1 METKS
6 EYENKTY
13 SFVPGGH
20 IVDEDYNADKREFKK
35 DKNNQDKDYQYGQS
49 SKAMRKRQFEET

>member
-20 IVDEDYNADKREFKK
+20 IVDEDYNANKKEFKK
-35 DKNNQDKDYQYGQS
+35 DKNG
-49 SKAMRKRQFEET
+49 RKILI